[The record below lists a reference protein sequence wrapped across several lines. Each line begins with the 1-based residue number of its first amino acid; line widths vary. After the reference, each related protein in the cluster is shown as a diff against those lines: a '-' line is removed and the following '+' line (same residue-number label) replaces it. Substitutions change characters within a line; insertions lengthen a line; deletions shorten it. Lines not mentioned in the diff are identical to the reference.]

1 MNIDGSCSVPEALD
15 TQVQSTSY
23 ALNECQDSSQ
33 LVMDL
38 SHITRNQ
45 SNISERENLPC
56 SPEDNICIASG
67 SIDFGQIVS
76 QFLESNEGNSF
87 YNLC

>member
-1 MNIDGSCSVPEALD
+1 MNIDGSCSVPEVLD
-15 TQVQSTSY
+15 TQVKSTSY

-38 SHITRNQ
+38 LHITRNQ
-45 SNISERENLPC
+45 SNISEREKRPG
-56 SPEDNICIASG
+56 SREENICTASG

-76 QFLESNEGNSF
+76 QFSESNEGNSF
-87 YNLC
+87 YNLY